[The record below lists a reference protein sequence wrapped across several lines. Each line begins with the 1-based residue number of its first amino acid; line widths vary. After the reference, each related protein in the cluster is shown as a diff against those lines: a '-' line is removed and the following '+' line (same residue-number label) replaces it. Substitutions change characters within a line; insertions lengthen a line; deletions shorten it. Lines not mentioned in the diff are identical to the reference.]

1 MIQYFPIVTGSLTV
15 LGNINVSGSITTS
28 GSITIS
34 GSITSA
40 SFASTASFVALAQ
53 SASFVANAQ
62 TASFV
67 ANAQTASY
75 VLNAVSSS
83 FASTASFVALAQS
96 ASNAVSAATA
106 SFANNL
112 TVAGT
117 LTAQTLVVQT
127 VTSSVSFITGSTKF
141 GSLNNNTH
149 QFTGSVNI
157 TGSVAIS
164 SSATYALDVAG
175 TGRFTGNVFLSTNS
189 GNAITTLGGS
199 PIANDGASFS
209 LIPSNSARNWAIR
222 VNWNVAGA
230 LEFVSS
236 TALGGSSFSSTP
248 SMLISSAGNV
258 GIGTTS
264 PISTLSVGVT
274 SDTSSLGSTG
284 LTIGGA
290 STLSSG
296 DVLMLN
302 FTPIG
307 ASSARARAGIGCVV
321 GSDWGKGN
329 LTFYTRDATNSTAM
343 STADERMRITQD
355 GYVLIGTSS
364 PLGIRGSA
372 NFQVFN
378 STTLRSTDNYS
389 GLPVLALY
397 SAVDTSGG
405 LFIEFN
411 TSGGSRI
418 GSITRNGASNVA
430 YNTSSDIRLK
440 KNIINALSSG
450 INKINSI
457 QVRSFDWIAD
467 DIHQDFGFIAQEL
480 INTAPEAVTKG
491 IKEEDIWQVDNS
503 KLIPALVKAIQE
515 LNTKFEEYKATHP

>member
-1 MIQYFPIVTGSLTV
+1 
-15 LGNINVSGSITTS
+15 
-28 GSITIS
+28 
-34 GSITSA
+34 
-40 SFASTASFVALAQ
+40 
-53 SASFVANAQ
+53 
-62 TASFV
+62 
-67 ANAQTASY
+67 
-75 VLNAVSSS
+75 
-83 FASTASFVALAQS
+83 
-96 ASNAVSAATA
+96 
-106 SFANNL
+106 
-112 TVAGT
+112 
-117 LTAQTLVVQT
+117 
-127 VTSSVSFITGSTKF
+127 
-141 GSLNNNTH
+141 
-149 QFTGSVNI
+149 
-157 TGSVAIS
+157 
-164 SSATYALDVAG
+164 
-175 TGRFTGNVFLSTNS
+175 
-189 GNAITTLGGS
+189 
-199 PIANDGASFS
+199 
-209 LIPSNSARNWAIR
+209 
-222 VNWNVAGA
+222 
-230 LEFVSS
+230 
-236 TALGGSSFSSTP
+236 
-248 SMLISSAGNV
+248 
-258 GIGTTS
+258 
-264 PISTLSVGVT
+264 
-274 SDTSSLGSTG
+274 
-284 LTIGGA
+284 
-290 STLSSG
+290 
-296 DVLMLN
+296 
-302 FTPIG
+302 
-307 ASSARARAGIGCVV
+307 
-321 GSDWGKGN
+321 
-329 LTFYTRDATNSTAM
+329 M